1 MTTIGSSLVIK
12 GQITSREDI
21 TVHGRVNGQ
30 ISMVE
35 GSLLIAPTGQVD
47 AEVDVT
53 TVTIHGSLS
62 GDVAANHRV
71 ELTPTATVKGTLLAP
86 SVILREGASFNGRIE
101 VDKKGPAA
109 RSEGDKKG
117 LAAKGAAPKPN

>member
-12 GQITSREDI
+12 GQLTSREDI
-21 TVHGRVNGQ
+21 TVHGRVDGQ

-62 GDVAANHRV
+62 GDVAANDRV

-101 VDKKGPAA
+101 VNKKSTA
-109 RSEGDKKG
+109 KT
-117 LAAKGAAPKPN
+117 AAKGAAKPN

>member
-12 GQITSREDI
+12 GQVTSREDI

-62 GDVAANHRV
+62 GDVAANDRV

-101 VDKKGPAA
+101 VNKKGAA
-109 RSEGDKKG
+109 KS
-117 LAAKGAAPKPN
+117 AAKGAAKPN

>member
-12 GQITSREDI
+12 GQVTSREDI

-62 GDVAANHRV
+62 GDVAANDRV

-101 VDKKGPAA
+101 VNK
-109 RSEGDKKG
+109 
-117 LAAKGAAPKPN
+117 KGAAKSAAKAPAKPN

>member
-12 GQITSREDI
+12 GQVTSREDI

-62 GDVAANHRV
+62 GDVAANDRV

-101 VDKKGPAA
+101 VNKKGAAKSAPKGPA
-109 RSEGDKKG
+109 
-117 LAAKGAAPKPN
+117 KPN

>member
-12 GQITSREDI
+12 GQLTSREDI

-62 GDVAANHRV
+62 GDVAANDRV

-101 VDKKGPAA
+101 VNKKSTA
-109 RSEGDKKG
+109 KT
-117 LAAKGAAPKPN
+117 AAKGAAKPN

>member
-12 GQITSREDI
+12 GQVTSREDI

-62 GDVAANHRV
+62 GDVAANQRV
-71 ELTPTATVKGTLLAP
+71 ELTPTATVKGTLLSP

-101 VDKKGPAA
+101 VNKEVNKKGAPVK
-109 RSEGDKKG
+109 S
-117 LAAKGAAPKPN
+117 AAKPN

>member
-12 GQITSREDI
+12 GQVTSREDI

-62 GDVAANHRV
+62 GDVAANQRV
-71 ELTPTATVKGTLLAP
+71 ELTPTATVKGTLLSP

-101 VDKKGPAA
+101 VNKKGVPVK
-109 RSEGDKKG
+109 S
-117 LAAKGAAPKPN
+117 AAKPN

>member
-12 GQITSREDI
+12 GQVTSREDI
-21 TVHGRVNGQ
+21 TVHGRVDGQ

-62 GDVAANHRV
+62 GDVAANDRV

-101 VDKKGPAA
+101 VNK
-109 RSEGDKKG
+109 
-117 LAAKGAAPKPN
+117 KGAAKSAPKGAAKPN

>member
-12 GQITSREDI
+12 GQVTSREDI

-62 GDVAANHRV
+62 GDVAANEKV

-101 VDKKGPAA
+101 VNKKSTAK
-109 RSEGDKKG
+109 S
-117 LAAKGAAPKPN
+117 AAKSTAKPN

>member
-12 GQITSREDI
+12 GQVTSREDI

-62 GDVAANHRV
+62 GDVAANQRV
-71 ELTPTATVKGTLLAP
+71 ELTPTATVKGTLVAP
-86 SVILREGASFNGRIE
+86 AVILREGATFNGKISVE
-101 VDKKGPAA
+101 KKAA
-109 RSEGDKKG
+109 
-117 LAAKGAAPKPN
+117 AGASKKPN

>member
-12 GQITSREDI
+12 GQVTSREDI
-21 TVHGRVNGQ
+21 TVHGRVDGQ

-35 GSLLIAPTGQVD
+35 GILLIAPTGQVD

-62 GDVAANHRV
+62 GDVAANDRV

-101 VDKKGPAA
+101 VNKKGAA
-109 RSEGDKKG
+109 KS
-117 LAAKGAAPKPN
+117 AAKGAAKPN

>member
-12 GQITSREDI
+12 GQVTSREDI

-62 GDVAANHRV
+62 GDVAANDRV

-101 VDKKGPAA
+101 VNK
-109 RSEGDKKG
+109 
-117 LAAKGAAPKPN
+117 KGAAKSAPKAAAKPN

>member
-12 GQITSREDI
+12 GQVTSREDI
-21 TVHGRVNGQ
+21 TVHGRVDGQ

-62 GDVAANHRV
+62 GDVAANQRV

-86 SVILREGASFNGRIE
+86 SVIPRQGASFNGRIE
-101 VDKKGPAA
+101 VNKKGVSA
-109 RSEGDKKG
+109 KT
-117 LAAKGAAPKPN
+117 AAKPN

>member
-12 GQITSREDI
+12 GQVTSREDI

-62 GDVAANHRV
+62 GDVAANQRV
-71 ELTPTATVKGTLLAP
+71 ELTPTATVKGTLVAP
-86 SVILREGASFNGRIE
+86 AVILREGATFNGKIQVE
-101 VDKKGPAA
+101 KKGRPAKQIA
-109 RSEGDKKG
+109 
-117 LAAKGAAPKPN
+117 